1 MEDTMNRR
9 GFFKYLMTG
18 ILAVGAMVS
27 ATGCMA
33 PLVSAAARDK
43 NAGDPWQCMNCGHLT
58 RSREDLA
65 GTRCPRCTQRMLK
78 KITEEEIARALKK
91 LNA

>member
-1 MEDTMNRR
+1 MDRR
-9 GFFKYLMTG
+9 EFFKYLLTG

-33 PLVSAAARDK
+33 PLISATARDK
-43 NAGDPWQCMNCGHLT
+43 LAGDPWQCMNCGHLT
-58 RSREDLA
+58 RTQEDLS

-78 KITEEEIARALKK
+78 KITEEEMAQALKK
-91 LNA
+91 LDA